1 MKVLIA
7 CEESQAVTIEMRKLG
22 HEAFSC
28 DVMDCSGG
36 HPEWHIKGD
45 CIPILNGRCSF
56 ETADGT
62 QHEIKDRWDLI
73 IGFPPC
79 TYLSNAGA
87 CRLYPKK
94 GQLDMDRYEK
104 GLEAKAFFMQILNA
118 DCPKVA
124 VENPVSSKIFEMPK
138 HTQEIQ
144 PWMFGHPFTKK
155 TRLWLRGGL
164 PLLKPTEPVEAVGP
178 YVCGNTEIWK
188 KQAKAGTVY
197 GKEKSAKHRSKTFPG
212 VAKAMAEQ
220 WAGKEGENDG

>member
-36 HPEWHIKGD
+36 HLEWHIKGD

-155 TRLWLRGGL
+155 TRLWLRGG
-164 PLLKPTEPVEAVGP
+164 A
-178 YVCGNTEIWK
+178 
-188 KQAKAGTVY
+188 
-197 GKEKSAKHRSKTFPG
+197 SASQTYRTC
-212 VAKAMAEQ
+212 
-220 WAGKEGENDG
+220 